1 MDFSFQLYSARNF
14 PPLDGVI
21 ARLAQLGYKQV
32 EGFGGLYADAEGLA
46 SSLKKHGLTMPTG
59 HFGLA
64 QLLDTEAALKTAE
77 TLGIKYL
84 YCPAIP
90 KEERLN
96 QPESKWVQLGE
107 TLARLGE
114 TFRKRGFGFGW
125 HNHDFEFQPLPD
137 GKLPMDILLSTASNN
152 EWEMDVAWVVKG
164 GQDPVTWIRKYGSRI
179 NAVHVK
185 SRINAV
191 HVKDIAPAG
200 EAADEDGWAD
210 VGHGTLDWQALADAI
225 KAHTN
230 ARYWVMEH
238 DNPADVDR
246 FASRSL
252 ASVNAWK

>member
-14 PPLDGVI
+14 PPLDSVLG
-21 ARLAQLGYKQV
+21 RLSHFGYKHV
-32 EGFGGLYADAEGLA
+32 EGFGGLYAEADTLA
-46 SSLKKHGLTMPTG
+46 AALEKYGLTMPTG

-64 QLLDTEAALKTAE
+64 QLLDTDTALKTAE

-96 QPESKWVQLGE
+96 QPESKWVELGE
-107 TLARLGE
+107 TLAKLGE
-114 TFRKRGFGFGW
+114 AFRKRGFGFGW
-125 HNHDFEFQPLPD
+125 HNHDFEFQPLPN
-137 GKLPMDILLSTASNN
+137 GKLPMDILLSTAAHN

-164 GQDPVTWIRKYGSRI
+164 GQDPLEWIRRYG
-179 NAVHVK
+179 A
-185 SRINAV
+185 RINAV

-200 EAADEDGWAD
+200 QNADEDGWAD
-210 VGHGTLDWQALADAI
+210 VGHGTLDWQALYDAI
-225 KAHTN
+225 KTCTN

-252 ASVNAWK
+252 AAVNAWK

>member
-21 ARLAQLGYKQV
+21 ARLAQLGYRHV
-32 EGFGGLYADAEGLA
+32 EGFGGLYADAESLA
-46 SSLKKHGLTMPTG
+46 ASLKQHGLTMPTA

-64 QLLDTEAALKTAE
+64 QLLDTDMALKTAE
-77 TLGIKYL
+77 TLGVRYL

-96 QPESKWVQLGE
+96 QPRAKWVQLGE

-114 TFRKRGFGFGW
+114 AFRKRGFGFGW
-125 HNHDFEFQPLPD
+125 HNHDFEFAPLPD
-137 GKLPMDILLSTASNN
+137 GELPMDILLSTAAHN
-152 EWEMDVAWVVKG
+152 EWQMDVAWVVRG
-164 GQDPVTWIRKYGSRI
+164 GQDPLAWISKYG
-179 NAVHVK
+179 

-210 VGHGTLDWQALADAI
+210 VGHGTLDWQALSTAI
-225 KAHTN
+225 RQQTN
-230 ARYWVMEH
+230 IRYWVMEH
-238 DNPADVDR
+238 DNPSDVER

-252 ASVNAWK
+252 AAARAWK